1 METESDYQV
10 FTCEYCKEETIG
22 FVFWNEHGQK
32 FCSALH
38 RRKAEEEKKAAI
50 AALEADPE
58 DTVSRKAG

>member
-1 METESDYQV
+1 METQSDYQV

-38 RRKAEEEKKAAI
+38 RRKAEEARKDAI
-50 AALEADPE
+50 HQQEM
-58 DTVSRKAG
+58 AG